1 MISQETIDN
10 VKNRMNLAEVVQDFL
25 KLKKHGTNLVGLC
38 PFHNEKTPS
47 FTISPAKQIYKCF
60 GCGKSGDS
68 IQFLIEHEQLSYV
81 GAIEWLAKKY
91 NVQVELEGKKEYV
104 KPVARLEKLDKK
116 KLEWFEQE
124 RKISNNTL
132 LRMKVTE
139 AREFMPQLGG
149 EAPVICFNYYRDDE
163 LVNIKFR
170 GPKKSFRLSKDAE
183 LIFYNLDAIKGEEEA
198 IIVECEMDVL
208 TMVEC
213 GVYNAVG
220 VPNGT
225 AKGNLQLQYLDNSWE
240 SFEKLKR
247 VIICV
252 DDDEVGRL
260 LKEELG
266 RRIGKE
272 KCKVVV
278 YPEGCKD
285 ANEVLCKN
293 GKDAVIELIQFA
305 RDWPIEGIIPMDDM
319 FEEIL
324 DYYDNGYPLG
334 AKAGFQGF
342 DPLLSFY
349 PGHLTMMT
357 GIPGHGKDEVA
368 NELMV
373 GLSTNENWKW
383 GVFNFEEP
391 ASIHATKLIEK
402 FKKKAFAFRK
412 NPDDR
417 ISRRDF
423 EHGISLVENHFHFV
437 NISKVDVT
445 MQGIIKKAIQ
455 LVKRHGIKGII
466 INPWNYLEHKRNG
479 GQSET
484 EYISE
489 MLTMLC
495 NFLWKYGVHCFLVA
509 HPYKM
514 QKDKK
519 TGKYE
524 VPTLYSINGSA
535 HFYNKTHNGLC
546 VYRNFDSGIT
556 DIYVQKVKWYWLG
569 HVGYASYN
577 FNVNTRQYS
586 HFDSSH
592 KSDPPEG
599 LPGGNWKKVTAPE
612 LTNFYEP
619 RENTSNNNTEEQE
632 DLPF

>member
-1 MISQETIDN
+1 MISQATIDE
-10 VKNRMNLAEVVQDFL
+10 VKQRADVADVVKDFV
-25 KLKKHGTNLVGLC
+25 KLKKQGTNLVGLC

-47 FTISPAKQIYKCF
+47 FTIHPAKQIYKCF
-60 GCGKSGDS
+60 GCGKGGDA
-68 IQFLIEHEQLSYV
+68 IQFIIDHEQLSYV
-81 GAIEWLAKKY
+81 GAIEWLAAKY
-91 NVQVELEGKKEYV
+91 NVQVEQEGKKEYV
-104 KPVARLEKLDKK
+104 KPVARLEKVSKEIID
-116 KLEWFEQE
+116 WFEND
-124 RKISNNTL
+124 RKISNDTL
-132 LRMKVTE
+132 LRMKITE
-139 AREFMPQLGG
+139 SREYFPQLKQ
-149 EAPVICFNYYRDDE
+149 ESPAICFNYFRDDE

-170 GPKKSFRLSKDAE
+170 GKKKSFKLEKDAE
-183 LIFYNLDAIKGEEEA
+183 LIFYNLDALKGEKEA
-198 IIVECEMDVL
+198 VIVEGEIDVL

-213 GVYNAVG
+213 GIYNAVG

-240 SFEKLKR
+240 AFEKLEK
-247 VIICV
+247 VTICV

-272 KCKVVV
+272 KCKVVT

-285 ANEVLCKN
+285 SNEVLCKQ
-293 GKDAVIELIQFA
+293 GKEAVKELVQSA

-324 DYYDNGYPLG
+324 SFYENGYPPG
-334 AKAGFQGF
+334 AKSGFAGF
-342 DPLLSFY
+342 DPLLTFF
-349 PGHLTMMT
+349 PGHLTMVT
-357 GIPGHGKDEVA
+357 GIPGHGKDEVT

-373 GLSTNENWKW
+373 DLASNENWKW

-391 ASIHATKLIEK
+391 AAIHATKLIEK

-417 ISRRDF
+417 ISNREF
-423 EHGISLVENHFHFV
+423 EHGVFMVSEHFHFV
-437 NISKVDVT
+437 NVSLIDVT
-445 MQGIIKKAIQ
+445 MQGIIKKAVE

-466 INPWNYLEHKRNG
+466 INPWNYLEHKKSF

-535 HFYNKTHNGLC
+535 HFYNKTHNGIC
-546 VYRNFDSGIT
+546 VYRNFDTGIT
-556 DIYVQKVKWYWLG
+556 DIHVQKVKWYWLG
-569 HVGYASYN
+569 EVGWASYN
-577 FNVNTRQYS
+577 FNINTRQFS
-586 HFDSSH
+586 FLSSSIIE
-592 KSDPPEG
+592 KNGGLPPE
-599 LPGGNWKKVTAPE
+599 LCGGNFQP
-612 LTNFYEP
+612 LPPSQQINYYEK
-619 RENTSNNNTEEQE
+619 ENTNEVTE

>member
-1 MISQETIDN
+1 MISQITIDE
-10 VKNRMNLAEVVQDFL
+10 VKQRMDVADVVKDFV
-25 KLKKHGTNLVGLC
+25 KLKKQGTNLVGLC

-47 FTISPAKQIYKCF
+47 FTISPSKQIYKCF
-60 GCGKSGDS
+60 GCGKSGDA
-68 IQFLIEHEQLSYV
+68 IQFIIDHEQLSYV
-81 GAIEWLAKKY
+81 GAIEYLAKKY
-91 NVQVELEGKKEYV
+91 NVNIEQEGKREYV
-104 KPVARLEKLDKK
+104 KPQPRLEKVSKEIID
-116 KLEWFEQE
+116 WFEND
-124 RKISNNTL
+124 RKISNDTL
-132 LRMKVTE
+132 LRMKITE
-139 AREFMPQLGG
+139 SREFFPQLKQ
-149 EAPVICFNYYRDDE
+149 ESPAICFNYFRDDE
-163 LVNIKFR
+163 LVNIKYR
-170 GPKKSFRLSKDAE
+170 GKKKSFKLEKDAE
-183 LIFYNLDAIKGEEEA
+183 LIFYNLDALKGEKEA
-198 IIVECEMDVL
+198 VIVEGEIDVL

-213 GVYNAVG
+213 GIYNAVG

-240 SFEKLKR
+240 AFENLES

-285 ANEVLCKN
+285 SNEVLCKL
-293 GKDAVIELIQFA
+293 GKDAVKELVHFSKP
-305 RDWPIEGIIPMDDM
+305 WPIEGIIPMDDM

-324 DYYDNGYPLG
+324 SFYDNGYPPG
-334 AKAGFQGF
+334 AKSGLDGF
-342 DPLLSFY
+342 DQLLTFF
-349 PGHLTMMT
+349 PGHLTIVT
-357 GIPGHGKDEVA
+357 GIPGHGKDEGT

-373 GLSTNENWKW
+373 DLATNEGWKW

-391 ASIHATKLIEK
+391 ASIHSTKLIEK
-402 FKKKAFAFRK
+402 FKKKAFSFRK

-417 ISRRDF
+417 ISRREF
-423 EHGISLVENHFHFV
+423 EHGILQVEQHFHFV
-437 NISKVDVT
+437 NISQVDVT
-445 MQGIIKKAIQ
+445 MQGIIKKAVE

-466 INPWNYLEHKRNG
+466 INPWNYLEHKKTF

-489 MLTMLC
+489 MLTILC

-535 HFYNKTHNGLC
+535 HFYNKAHNGLC
-546 VYRNFDSGIT
+546 FYRNFDTGIT
-556 DIYVQKVKWYWLG
+556 DFHVQKVKWYWLG
-569 HVGYASYN
+569 EVGWASYQ
-577 FNVNTRQYS
+577 FNVNTRQFS
-586 HFDSSH
+586 FLTSSVVE
-592 KSDPPEG
+592 KNGGTIPELG
-599 LPGGNWKKVTAPE
+599 NGNWKQIPPPVSH
-612 LTNFYEP
+612 YE
-619 RENTSNNNTEEQE
+619 TEKEDNITE